1 MIGFVRG
8 TLLEV
13 GENRCLIETHGI
25 GFRINCSRNTLSH
38 LEKNLKEG
46 ENRVEL
52 HTTLI
57 HREDVLELYGFQDR
71 SEQKLFELLISVSGI
86 GPRQAMKILSSG
98 RVEDIASAIVLQD
111 DAFLRKL
118 SGIGKKRAQQI
129 LFELK
134 EKIHEVAEAGVPR
147 KPVMKEAVS
156 ALMALGF
163 SPSEAAE
170 SVKIAID
177 NLGEST
183 DLSRIVEE
191 ALRTLAGKKGNL

>member
-25 GFRINCSRNTLSH
+25 GFRVNCSRNTIVN
-38 LEKNLKEG
+38 LERNLHVG
-46 ENRVEL
+46 ERRVEL

-57 HREDVLELYGFQDR
+57 HREDVLELYGFLER
-71 SEQKLFELLISVSGI
+71 TEQKLFELLISVSGI
-86 GPRQAMKILSSG
+86 GPRQALKILSSG
-98 RVEDIASAIVLQD
+98 KVEEIASAIVLQD

-134 EKIHEVAEAGVPR
+134 EKIHEVAEAGIPR
-147 KPVMKEAVS
+147 KPAMKEAVS

-163 SPSEAAE
+163 SP
-170 SVKIAID
+170 V
-177 NLGEST
+177 EST
-183 DLSRIVEE
+183 EAVRVAIENLDNSTDISKIVEE
-191 ALRTLAGKKGNL
+191 ALRHLAGKSG